1 MRGLNV
7 VRNGKRA
14 GKRKWHVQHQ
24 QDDDDAV
31 IVTRDFVECL
41 QAEHSL
47 ADVCALTP
55 PYFYADFS
63 AYGS

>member
-31 IVTRDFVECL
+31 IVTRDFNACK
-41 QAEHSL
+41 QSSYW
-47 ADVCALTP
+47 LT
-55 PYFYADFS
+55 FVH
-63 AYGS
+63 